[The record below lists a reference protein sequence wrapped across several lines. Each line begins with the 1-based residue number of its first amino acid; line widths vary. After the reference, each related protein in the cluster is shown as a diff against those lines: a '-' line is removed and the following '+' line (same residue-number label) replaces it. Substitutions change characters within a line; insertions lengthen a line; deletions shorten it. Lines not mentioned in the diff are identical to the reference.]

1 MQYELARLRGGR
13 AIRSVSLPLF
23 MFLFGV
29 TLLVGLGQG
38 AAAQKIEIE
47 EVDIEKQ
54 SATPEQPAHFS
65 LLDDGHDDKI
75 FSFRSPDYFSV
86 ETYRVAV
93 IADANSLVPIERLE
107 QEDDGGER
115 IKYFLFHRST
125 HGDCHLA
132 GVKFFRKIADGKVA
146 GFYAIQWDRWLGD
159 AVPDDLGGLDDFRN
173 AIIVYEVFRFE
184 RRESKPAGDY
194 SRFRKVAEKRI
205 IVQSCDEAESNK
217 DVVDMISNY

>member
-1 MQYELARLRGGR
+1 
-13 AIRSVSLPLF
+13 

-159 AVPDDLGGLDDFRN
+159 ACRMTS
-173 AIIVYEVFRFE
+173 A
-184 RRESKPAGDY
+184 AW
-194 SRFRKVAEKRI
+194 
-205 IVQSCDEAESNK
+205 
-217 DVVDMISNY
+217 MISETRSSCMRYSDSSGARASLPGTTHAFARWRKKGSLFSLATKPRATRTSSI